1 MHRIK
6 CSLNCLAILLVA
18 RLGRTTVEI
27 GKGVRFYQ
35 KTRITG
41 KGTVVIG
48 NNTKF
53 GIPAGGRFK
62 STYCELQARYEDARI
77 KIGEN
82 VAINNGLTIISAASV
97 EIGDDTLIGRD
108 LQISDHD
115 GHGIMPHERRGSKGQ
130 PKPVSIGRNVWIGN
144 SVTILKGSVIS
155 DNCIIGACSVVTG
168 KCFAESTI
176 LAGNPA
182 KEIRNLFKTSNQ

>member
-1 MHRIK
+1 M
-6 CSLNCLAILLVA
+6 
-18 RLGRTTVEI
+18 EI

-82 VAINNGLTIISAASV
+82 VAINNGFTIISAASV
-97 EIGDDTLIGRD
+97 EIGDDTLIGRE

-115 GHGIMPHERRGSKGQ
+115 GHGILPDERRVSKGKL
-130 PKPVSIGRNVWIGN
+130 KPVTIGKNVWIGN
-144 SVTILKGSVIS
+144 NVTILKGSVIG

-168 KCFAESTI
+168 KCFAENTV

-182 KEIRNLFKTSNQ
+182 KEISSLIRNA

>member
-1 MHRIK
+1 M
-6 CSLNCLAILLVA
+6 AILLVA
-18 RLGRTTVEI
+18 RLGRTTEEI
-27 GKGVRFYQ
+27 GKGVKFYK

-48 NNTKF
+48 NNTTF

-82 VAINNGLTIISAASV
+82 VAINNGFTIISAASV
-97 EIGDDTLIGRD
+97 EIGDDTLIGRE

-115 GHGIMPHERRGSKGQ
+115 GHGIMPDERRVSKGQ
-130 PKPVSIGRNVWIGN
+130 MKPVIIGKNVWIGN
-144 SVTILKGSVIS
+144 NVMILKGSVIG
-155 DNCIIGACSVVTG
+155 DNCIIGACSLVTG
-168 KCFAESTI
+168 KYFPENAI

-182 KEIRNLFKTSNQ
+182 REIRKLVQASSQNENR